1 MATLALRTR
10 KPYRGRVP
18 GAGFFT
24 ASALRRA
31 LALLAVMLL
40 ALASS
45 GCMMFS
51 LRGQLAQMSTAC
63 SIAGTLADDGGAA
76 GPYVVA
82 LLHDDAAA
90 SDAAQ
95 PAWRQVD
102 YFVMEREGA
111 WGFIVGPG
119 NYGLAAFR
127 DSNGNFRHDAGEP
140 LLTFDPGSSM
150 SCSAGKVFADIA
162 LRVPAEATPGAATAI
177 GLPTLGQLR
186 PRPAVDRPA
195 VSGGQLLSF
204 GDVTTLE
211 DARFDPEIAAA
222 SSWRPLDFIL
232 AGRSGLYLLEPYDPD
247 KIPVVFVHGI
257 NGSPRDFSALV
268 GQLDRK
274 RFQPWV
280 FSYAS
285 GLGLDTTVDILTST
299 MLELEL
305 HYQVK
310 RFHLVAHS
318 MGGLV
323 ARGFLLRRAE
333 RNAPAEVPLFISLST
348 PWGGH
353 EAALRGI
360 TSSPVVVP
368 VWRDIVPGSSYL
380 RELFYTG
387 QEAGAQVQF
396 LPAGTR
402 HHLLFTYGGGNTL
415 GRANDGVVTVA
426 SELAAEAQ
434 TQAERIYGF
443 DDSHA
448 GILSNLEAMK
458 TVNLLLAGDGAP
470 LR

>member
-1 MATLALRTR
+1 MAIAEWGTCGPAAGTSFFGRWCLR
-10 KPYRGRVP
+10 
-18 GAGFFT
+18 
-24 ASALRRA
+24 
-31 LALLAVMLL
+31 LAVALL
-40 ALASS
+40 ALACG
-45 GCMMFS
+45 GCMLFS
-51 LRGQLAQMSTAC
+51 LRGQLAQISTAC
-63 SIAGTLADDGGAA
+63 SIAGTLSDDGGQS

-82 LLHDDAAA
+82 LLHDDATA
-90 SDAAQ
+90 SDALQ
-95 PAWRQVD
+95 PNWRQVD
-102 YFVMEREGA
+102 YVVMEREGA
-111 WGFIVGPG
+111 WGFIVGNG

-127 DSNGNFRHDAGEP
+127 DSNANFRHDPGEP
-140 LLTFDPGSSM
+140 LLAFDPKASV
-150 SCSAGKVFADIA
+150 SCGAGKVFADIV
-162 LRVPAEATPGAATAI
+162 LRVPAFAAPDEGTPI

-186 PRPAVDRPA
+186 PRPALDRPA

-211 DARFDPEIAAA
+211 DVRFDPDVAAA

-232 AGRSGLYLLEPYDPD
+232 AGRSGIYLLEPYDPD

-257 NGSPRDFSALV
+257 NGSPRDFAALV

-285 GLGLDTTVDILTST
+285 GLNLDTTVDILTST

-305 HYQVK
+305 HYRVP
-310 RFHLVAHS
+310 RFHLIAHS

-333 RNAPAEVPLFISLST
+333 RQAPAAVPLFITLST

-353 EAALRGI
+353 EAAQRGV

-368 VWRDIVPGSSYL
+368 VWRDIVPGSLYL

-387 QEAGAQVQF
+387 QDAAAPPLF
-396 LPAGTR
+396 LPEGTR
-402 HHLLFTYGGGNTL
+402 HHLLFTYGGGNAL
-415 GRANDGVVTVA
+415 GRANDGVVSVA
-426 SELAAEAQ
+426 SELATEAQ

-443 DDSHA
+443 DDSHV